1 MATGRIPIN
10 GTAAIQSTIV
20 DAKGDLIAGTGAD
33 AVSRL
38 AVGTD
43 GHTLVAD
50 SSTSTGL
57 AWAAPASTGA
67 LTLVKTQ
74 TIGSAVSTV
83 TVTNAFS
90 SSYDNYVIMIS
101 GGVGSTSENL
111 NLQLGSTT
119 TGYYVAGFYNYAN
132 SASLVGDSYNNT
144 SSFKIAGS
152 VSTNSLNGII
162 HLQGPNL
169 AKFTNAHYQN
179 HRTATADSIAMRA
192 TAFEASTTQ
201 HTDFTLAVGSGT
213 ITGGTI
219 KVYGYA
225 NS

>member
-1 MATGRIPIN
+1 MTVGRIPSIE
-10 GTAAIQSTIV
+10 GGIQPTIV
-20 DAKGDLIAGTGAD
+20 DAKGDIITATAAD
-33 AVSRL
+33 TPARL
-38 AVGTD
+38 AVGTND
-43 GHTLVAD
+43 HVLTAD

-57 AWAAPASTGA
+57 KWAAPAGGG
-67 LTLVKTQ
+67 LVLVKTT